1 MRVAQVTGLTGEG
14 IVAEIHETESA
25 EALQAFLNARQIAAR
40 AIPAEDARVVVGT
53 SYDGESFVFPPPSVI
68 TEPEPT
74 TPEPP
79 SVAEIVAQLDSLRRQ
94 AINSYIS
101 EWGQESKE
109 ELWPVLDP
117 EMARAATETAQTL
130 VVASYPAIAGF
141 VIESQGIA
149 EPTPAHILGAA
160 AGLRENKVA
169 HVRFLRRTEQIRRDL
184 RDEYAAL
191 SDEDKLTWS
200 AQTRWVWEV
209 WGLAV

>member
-1 MRVAQVTGLTGEG
+1 MRIAQVTGLEGSG

-25 EALQAFLNARQIAAR
+25 EALQAFLDARQIEAR
-40 AIPAEDARVVVGT
+40 AVEALSSRVVVGT
-53 SYDGESFVFPPPSVI
+53 EYDGESFVFPAPPEPIEVI
-68 TEPEPT
+68 EPEI
-74 TPEPP
+74 EPL
-79 SVAEIVAQLDSLRRQ
+79 SVADIVGQLDSLRRQ
-94 AINSYIS
+94 VIQEYIN
-101 EWGQESKE
+101 EWGQDSKE

-117 EMARAATETAQTL
+117 EMVRAATETAQTL

-191 SDEDKLTWS
+191 SKEEKLEWS
-200 AQTRWVWEV
+200 AQARWAEV
-209 WGLAV
+209 YGA